1 MSIGIRFL
9 LGVCAMSLPVTA
21 GAQPPAPGS
30 GAGPTRPL
38 PIAADLDRV
47 ALDVLRDVHN
57 RGAELYNRGDAAG
70 CYRMYEAALLVVRPF
85 LAHRPAI
92 QGVIDAGL
100 AEVAKTDGAKIQ
112 AFRLHEVIEDVRGR
126 LKVEL
131 KITEPARPNPM
142 PKEKASA
149 PGATALAGTITLD
162 GKPAAGVEVT
172 IVTLDQPLPRVFT
185 ARADEKGAFKFG
197 AGPRVGRFVAA
208 VSSPG
213 TLAIPEKY
221 QTTGTSGLIIDV
233 TDPAQPLRL
242 ALSTK

>member
-1 MSIGIRFL
+1 L
-9 LGVCAMSLPVTA
+9 TLAAAAP
-21 GAQPPAPGS
+21 AQPPTPA
-30 GAGPTRPL
+30 
-38 PIAADLDRV
+38 
-47 ALDVLRDVHN
+47 ALDKLAVDALREVHN

-70 CYRMYEAALLVVRPF
+70 CYRMYESALLVVRPF

-92 QGVIDAGL
+92 QAVIDAGL

-131 KITEPARPNPM
+131 KITDPARPNPM
-142 PKEKASA
+142 PKEKASP
-149 PGATALAGTITLD
+149 PGATTLAGTITLD

-185 ARADEKGAFKFG
+185 ARADEKGAFTFP
-197 AGPRVGRFVAA
+197 AGPRAGRYVAA

-213 TLAIPEKY
+213 TVAIPEKY
-221 QTTGTSGLIIDV
+221 RTTGTSGLTIDV

-242 ALSTK
+242 ELSTK